1 KPNIQKCAVVKLAG
15 PVIPDA
21 ASTSKIF
28 SAATWNN
35 YSPGGALSSAQSS
48 TLKYESGLT
57 NKYINEYGSYNN
69 RGSYVNVAAIV
80 NVKLGL
86 GDDRYGDSTD
96 LHEYISTGARYTF
109 TEEEV
114 ASLQAGD
121 PVVLGDIDV
130 WGGDCFVGVHT
141 FKICDSTYSVVN
153 QTKNNGNS
161 DSKADL
167 ISKWNKTLFNG

>member
-1 KPNIQKCAVVKLAG
+1 
-15 PVIPDA
+15 
-21 ASTSKIF
+21 
-28 SAATWNN
+28 
-35 YSPGGALSSAQSS
+35 
-48 TLKYESGLT
+48 
-57 NKYINEYGSYNN
+57 N

-167 ISKWNKTLFNG
+167 ISKWNKTLFNGFFEGSDVSILCMPVAVENAAQYIQVVLESDFSEVREQDFLEAATSAYLPVLRGSVTTAR